1 MEIKMSCE
9 ETVVK
14 EYEISFT
21 TEDVEEFKQ
30 FLGSSDIHTPMLK
43 NGVLTTVEKKVK
55 DLTFDDIVSAFKNNN
70 VQWSDQRRIVRFNIL
85 IKEFLQLKFYKLEPH
100 DSSNVIKQETHYWV
114 ED

>member
-14 EYEISFT
+14 EYEVSFT

-30 FLGSSDIHTPMLK
+30 FLGSSYIHKPALK
-43 NGVLTTVEKKVK
+43 DGVLTIVEKKVK
-55 DLTFDDIVSAFKNNN
+55 DLTFNDIVSAFKNND
-70 VQWSDQRRIVRFNIL
+70 VQWSDQHRTVRFNIL
-85 IKEFLQLKFYKLEPH
+85 IKEFLELKFYKLEPH
-100 DSSNVIKQETHYWV
+100 DLSNVIKQETHYWV